1 MKRSYHIIIK
11 TYDGD
16 DKEVLLKDFT
26 TCKFLANAVNDNL
39 GDTVLVD
46 RKPGHGGKTNPE
58 PASFI
63 DLAIYTKDRP
73 FRLVYSSKITSPD
86 RPFEDAM
93 KQQFTFG
100 DERDAKTAVVETLIV
115 PHNAS
120 EMQTIEVKIDN
131 ADHNTLE
138 GTIPHQMPS
147 TENDGGLASRIG
159 GVVNSWLSWSSR
171 KSDAHEQESNEIR
184 TPSHTDNGPPN
195 ASSSEG
201 TNHPYADHTED
212 EYPLLDFGKEVV
224 ARKQLGHD
232 IPCPFK
238 ALVPWIERLAAD
250 IPGAMRSGRAIRL
263 AHYEYSEKEAYVHFT
278 LNRGYASYCHCIG
291 RPHSEQNIMISV
303 DLLDGIAYQ
312 RCWDKSCREP
322 VTKGSAKHIL
332 SCQPPAGSLPTKEDL
347 DKFDAEAGLN
357 LV

>member
-1 MKRSYHIIIK
+1 MIK

-26 TCKFLANAVNDNL
+26 ACKVLANAVNDNL

-131 ADHNTLE
+131 VEDHNTLE

-195 ASSSEG
+195 AHHQKARIIPTPITPRTSTLSSTLE
-201 TNHPYADHTED
+201 
-212 EYPLLDFGKEVV
+212 
-224 ARKQLGHD
+224 RKL
-232 IPCPFK
+232 
-238 ALVPWIERLAAD
+238 
-250 IPGAMRSGRAIRL
+250 
-263 AHYEYSEKEAYVHFT
+263 
-278 LNRGYASYCHCIG
+278 
-291 RPHSEQNIMISV
+291 
-303 DLLDGIAYQ
+303 
-312 RCWDKSCREP
+312 
-322 VTKGSAKHIL
+322 
-332 SCQPPAGSLPTKEDL
+332 
-347 DKFDAEAGLN
+347 
-357 LV
+357 